1 MSLLQKLNNQHIG
14 YVSAIIAAILFGSVS
29 TITKPVLEDLNAFSV
44 SSLTYIIA
52 GLTIVPFLKFSFTNT
67 SPTTNPHSNNN
78 NSNTLDSTDNTFNK
92 ERKWTNNNRK
102 NYFLLL
108 LTSLCGAVIAPILF
122 FYGLSITSA
131 SDSSILINGE
141 ILFSILLAI
150 VFFNE
155 KLIRREILALILV
168 LAGIVILTT
177 NMQFLSLS
185 SSNSFL
191 QFNIGNILIVGA
203 TLFWA
208 LDNNI
213 SKILSKTI
221 HIPQIIVL
229 KTLIGGSILFIL
241 FIIIFGIEDLVDTI
255 TVVHI
260 PYLVFAGSMGF
271 GASLFFFLHSL
282 KRIGTVKTMLLFSTS
297 SIFGMIFAKAFLN
310 ESITMYQI
318 FAIGAI
324 LSGCYLIKR

>member
-1 MSLLQKLNNQHIG
+1 MSLLQRLKNKHIG
-14 YVSAIIAAILFGSVS
+14 YLSAIIAAILFGSVS

-52 GLTIVPFLKFSFTNT
+52 GLSLVPFLKFSSTN
-67 SPTTNPHSNNN
+67 SNPNPNSNNN
-78 NSNTLDSTDNTFNK
+78 TIESTENTLNN
-92 ERKWTNNNRK
+92 EIKWTNKNNKK
-102 NYFLLL
+102 NYSLLL

-122 FYGLSITSA
+122 FYGLSNTSA

-155 KLIRREILALILV
+155 KLIKREIIAVILV
-168 LAGIVILTT
+168 LFGIVILTT
-177 NMQFLSLS
+177 NMQF
-185 SSNSFL
+185 SNSFL
-191 QFNIGNILIVGA
+191 ELNIGNILIVGA

-213 SKILSKTI
+213 SKIISKTI
-221 HIPQIIVL
+221 HIPKIIVL
-229 KTLIGGSILFIL
+229 KSLIGGSLLFML
-241 FIIIFGIEDLVDTI
+241 TMVIFGIEEFEVDI
-255 TVVHI
+255 FHI

-271 GASLFFFLHSL
+271 GVSLFFFLNSL

-297 SIFGMIFAKAFLN
+297 SIFGMIFATIFLN
-310 ESITMYQI
+310 ENITIYQI
-318 FAIGAI
+318 IAVAVI
-324 LSGCYLIKR
+324 LSGCYLVKR